1 MEVISKVNTRKIL
14 KDQIYKVVRLNND
27 PTCDSKK
34 DTDLYG
40 SYGWIEISLNNLQ
53 LGRYKLSYFKPL
65 DSEEF
70 SIKTYQDPLLLKR
83 SRVNFD
89 AKITDLKVNDI
100 VECINDSR
108 YKYLVKGG
116 KYRISEIDYGR
127 DQFKLEGYDK
137 WLVWTYWT
145 FNILPLEESR
155 RIKLDEIFNKP
166 QFFGVEFKRKIEKK
180 GNKNK
185 LLIELLSK
193 SISDRFRH
201 SLSTVDWCI
210 EKQGKVFDI
219 NKDDFNEILN
229 MPLKDVL
236 SIVD

>member
-1 MEVISKVNTRKIL
+1 MKVISTVSTRKIL
-14 KDQIYKVVRLNND
+14 KDQIYNVVKLAND
-27 PTCDSKK
+27 PTDHKS
-34 DTDLYG
+34 
-40 SYGWIEISLNNLQ
+40 GWIEISLNNLQ

-83 SRVNFD
+83 SRINFD

-155 RIKLDEIFNKP
+155 RIKL
-166 QFFGVEFKRKIEKK
+166 
-180 GNKNK
+180 
-185 LLIELLSK
+185 
-193 SISDRFRH
+193 
-201 SLSTVDWCI
+201 
-210 EKQGKVFDI
+210 
-219 NKDDFNEILN
+219 
-229 MPLKDVL
+229 
-236 SIVD
+236 